1 IIGQRGTFTLKW
13 TNEDLA
19 TYIDAKEDVDTVILP
34 MQSFQVTDEGTM
46 EQDAFNRE
54 ILSIYS
60 SEIEKELSGR
70 VMLTPT
76 FYYLKV
82 VDMSG
87 KRHRV
92 EDLVK
97 VLQKQTMPD
106 IISFTFDK
114 ALKQLEKELPCELIW
129 FPGMKIGDVRSKEAT
144 QLIQNQVE
152 QISELIRAYW

>member
-1 IIGQRGTFTLKW
+1 LKW

-19 TYIDAKEDVDTVILP
+19 TYIDAKEYVDTVILP
-34 MQSFQVTDEGTM
+34 MQSFHVTDEGTM

-76 FYYLKV
+76 FYYLKSA
-82 VDMSG
+82 DMTAELN
-87 KRHRV
+87 RL
-92 EDLVK
+92 ETWVK
-97 VLQKQTMPD
+97 ELQEQPFTE
-106 IISFTFDK
+106 IFIFTFDK
-114 ALKQLEKELPCELIW
+114 ALKKVEKELPCELIW
-129 FPGMKIGDVRSKEAT
+129 FPGMKIGDVKSKEAT